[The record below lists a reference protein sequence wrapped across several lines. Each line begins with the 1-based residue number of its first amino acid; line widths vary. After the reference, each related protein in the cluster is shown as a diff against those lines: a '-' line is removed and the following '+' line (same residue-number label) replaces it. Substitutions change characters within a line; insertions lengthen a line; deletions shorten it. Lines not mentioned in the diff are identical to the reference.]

1 MKYLFI
7 KYVHKLNC
15 TNYMK
20 NFKVDLAARAHVFQ
34 PFGPGS
40 IHSKSL
46 FFPLSSYYQNYVVLG
61 LLYNL
66 INPIFQH
73 LSLTS
78 TAAILPFPSLV
89 ILFLPSLSLS
99 LSSCFS
105 TPLRRY
111 VSSLFSFFFFLVCVC
126 YFAWCLMFG
135 W

>member
-20 NFKVDLAARAHVFQ
+20 NFKVDLVARAHVFQ

-46 FFPLSSYYQNYVVLG
+46 FFFPLSSYYQNYVVLG
-61 LLYNL
+61 LLYNPT
-66 INPIFQH
+66 NPNFQH

-78 TAAILPFPSLV
+78 TAAVLPFPSPFIFHLTKHP
-89 ILFLPSLSLS
+89 FLSLLSFS
-99 LSSCFS
+99 LDYNSSS
-105 TPLRRY
+105 H
-111 VSSLFSFFFFLVCVC
+111 
-126 YFAWCLMFG
+126 W
-135 W
+135 